1 MPERKHNL
9 PSRFSRLDDQITGP
23 VLDAIV
29 IRPRSHGRLY
39 LPGEWSTSSRPPP
52 HEVKVTSSDPG
63 NQGVYTE
70 ERLAGSAERS
80 TVTYDVWNY
89 RDSPAFA
96 QIILTGQAGTT
107 PPDTPGG

>member
-9 PSRFSRLDDQITGP
+9 PSMFSRLDDQVTGP

-39 LPGEWSTSSRPPP
+39 LPGEWSTSSRPPR
-52 HEVKVTSSDPG
+52 HEVKVTSSDPD
-63 NQGVYTE
+63 NQGVYAE
-70 ERLAGSAERS
+70 ERLGGSAERS

-96 QIILTGQAGTT
+96 QIILTGQAGTA